1 MFDLLFNYYKLSF
14 RDGCTRNL
22 VFIDI
27 HYIKWR
33 KNMGFLKNMSH
44 RMGIM
49 GELLQ
54 FFLENK
60 WWWLT
65 PMIFVL
71 LIFGLL
77 IIFAQSS
84 AVAPFIYTLF

>member
-1 MFDLLFNYYKLSF
+1 
-14 RDGCTRNL
+14 
-22 VFIDI
+22 
-27 HYIKWR
+27 
-33 KNMGFLKNMSH
+33 MGFLKNMNQSM
-44 RMGIM
+44 RIM

-65 PMIFVL
+65 PMILVL